1 MSYAAE
7 RCFSA
12 IARSVMIFA
21 LGVWLGWYRSSCFS
35 AIARSV
41 MIFAPNLRR
50 DL

>member
-1 MSYAAE
+1 MLTS
-7 RCFSA
+7 FSA

-21 LGVWLGWYRSSCFS
+21 LKFRLVALRRLRFS